1 MKVAIM
7 QPYFY
12 PYLGYYQLISECD
25 VFIFLDDVNFIRKGF
40 IHRNFINL
48 VGEKTQIN
56 LRLVKASQNK
66 KINELQISDS
76 ISDFKSRVEVAYKK
90 SRYWQDVAQILDKH
104 ATGKNSL
111 LSEFLIDINI
121 NLISRLG
128 IDVKILKSSEIE
140 LDFFGLRGEE
150 RIIELTKA
158 IGGTSYINLP
168 GGKSLYSDETFSENS
183 IGLEFVVPRLKLNGE
198 VENSY
203 SIIDCVA
210 HHGFDE
216 LNNWFSMK
224 SLA

>member
-25 VFIFLDDVNFIRKGF
+25 AFIFLDDVNFIRKGF
-40 IHRNFINL
+40 IHRNFIN
-48 VGEKTQIN
+48 VAGEKAQIN

-66 KINELQISDS
+66 KINELKIADS
-76 ISDFKSRVEVAYKK
+76 TSDFKNRVEVAYKK
-90 SRYWQDVAQILDKH
+90 STYWQDVVQILDKH
-104 ATGKNSL
+104 DAEIHSS
-111 LSEFLIDINI
+111 LSEFLISINA

-128 IDVKILKSSEIE
+128 INVNIFKSSEIE
-140 LDFFGLRGEE
+140 LEFFGLRGEE

-168 GGKSLYSDETFSENS
+168 GGKSLYSDGNFSENS
-183 IGLEFVVPRLKLNGE
+183 LGLEFVVPRLKLNGE
-198 VENSY
+198 DENSY

-210 HHGFDE
+210 HHGFDY
-216 LNNWFSMK
+216 LNNWFSGK
-224 SLA
+224 SLV